1 MDAMISRITL
11 FSLLLAL
18 MLGLG
23 IVMQTKSESDRCD
36 SYPAGGIPPS
46 SEYVVTGSRE
56 LEVPCND
63 WWLRQSLTIQILC
76 IADAG
81 LGMIFA
87 VNALADMRRGLAMRR
102 TRRLR

>member
-1 MDAMISRITL
+1 MDAMLSRITL

-23 IVMQTKSESDRCD
+23 IVMQTKSERDRCN
-36 SYPAGGIPPS
+36 SYAADGIPPR
-46 SEYVVTGSRE
+46 SEYVVTGTRE
-56 LEVPCND
+56 VEVPCND
-63 WWLRQSLTIQILC
+63 WWMRQSQTVQVLC

-87 VNALADMRRGLAMRR
+87 VNALGDLRRGLGLRR
-102 TRRLR
+102 ARKLR